1 MAFNNDC
8 SRLVVVNEGKLGLL
22 NGVVNDPQ
30 GSMTII
36 VRNDQGFPPE
46 INVNFQSFDN
56 RYVQF

>member
-1 MAFNNDC
+1 MSFNNDC

-46 INVNFQSFDN
+46 VNVNFQSFDN
-56 RYVQF
+56 R